1 VSVPIQTAVV
11 TGASRG
17 FGRAIAAALV
27 AAGTG
32 VVGIARDEQALHAV
46 RDELGDGFTF
56 VAADATGEALAQDV
70 IREHRPGLLVLNAGA
85 APHMAPVH
93 EQTWETFSRN
103 WHADTRHAFT
113 WTGAALRAPLAPGS
127 VVVGMSSGAALAGSP
142 LSGGYASAKAA
153 IRYIRGYAADES
165 ERAGLGIRFVSL
177 LPQLTPTGIGS
188 VGVTGYAARQGV
200 DRDVFIEG
208 MQPILTPEQVAKAVL
223 EVAGDPAS
231 APEYV
236 VSGAGLRPVG

>member
-1 VSVPIQTAVV
+1 MSVPIQTAVV

-32 VVGIARDEQALHAV
+32 VVGVARDERALRAV
-46 RDELGDGFTF
+46 RDELGDRFAF
-56 VAADATGEALAQDV
+56 IAADATDETLAHDV

-85 APHMAPVH
+85 APHMAPVQ

-113 WTGAALRAPLAPGS
+113 WTRAALRAPLAPGS
-127 VVVGMSSGAALAGSP
+127 VVVGMSSGAALGGSP

-153 IRYIRGYAADES
+153 IRYIRGYAAEES
-165 ERAGLGIRFVSL
+165 ERAGSGIRFVSL
-177 LPQLTPTGIGS
+177 LPQLTPTGIGA
-188 VGVTGYAARQGV
+188 VGVTGYAARQGI
-200 DRDVFIEG
+200 DRDAFIEA
-208 MQPILTPEQVAKAVL
+208 MQPVHTPE
-223 EVAGDPAS
+223 
-231 APEYV
+231 
-236 VSGAGLRPVG
+236 